1 MIVFDRVTYAYPFQ
15 DAAAVVDIS
24 TTVKA
29 GEVVLFT
36 GASGCGKSTVVR
48 LINGLC
54 PHFFK
59 GHLNGRIH
67 IGGRDNGSRR
77 LHEISRD
84 VGTLLQDPE
93 HQFFATTVE
102 DEIAFVH
109 EWRDTSPVSIRTT
122 VDQAVG
128 RFELEPLRGQ
138 SIHTLSEGHK
148 QKVALAAVIS
158 SSPRV
163 LVLDEPTANLDPEA
177 TWELAGKIKRLRQS
191 GMTIV
196 IVDHRL
202 YWLEDVVDRVVV
214 MANGRIAAEGDF
226 ALLSD
231 AGFCKAHGLRKAHV
245 EDTRPRLRPF
255 DGDNGAVSVESLRFG
270 YRGGPD
276 VFHDASFRL
285 PRGVTGILGGNG
297 SGKTTL
303 ARLLTGLS
311 RMHAG
316 RLLIRGR
323 PVTCRELLHQASIVL
338 QNTDHQL
345 HMRTVQEEV
354 LISAG
359 CSKPS
364 KREALTRQWLDRFGL
379 APMAARHPQSLSG
392 GEKQR
397 LVLACGMAKQP
408 RILILDEPTSGLDG
422 RNMALMSS
430 AIREAA
436 DHGACVLLISHDL
449 ELIGAVCD
457 HALRLPMNS
466 TPVQGGSGCPIA
478 GS

>member
-1 MIVFDRVTYAYPFQ
+1 MITLDGVTYTYPFQ
-15 DAAAVVDIS
+15 DTAAVADLSVEI
-24 TTVKA
+24 KA
-29 GEVVLFT
+29 GETVLFT
-36 GASGCGKSTVVR
+36 GASGCGKSTIVR

-59 GHLNGRIH
+59 GHLNGRVRIA
-67 IGGRDNGSRR
+67 GQDNASRR
-77 LHEISRD
+77 LHDISQD
-84 VGTLLQDPE
+84 VGTVLQDPE

-109 EWRDTSPVSIRTT
+109 EWRETSPVSIRAK
-122 VDQAVG
+122 VEDAVG
-128 RFELEPLRGQ
+128 RFELGALRGQ
-138 SIHTLSEGHK
+138 SIHTLSEGQK
-148 QKVALAAVIS
+148 QKVALAAVMS
-158 SSPRV
+158 SAPRV

-177 TWELAGKIKRLRQS
+177 TLALARKIKRLRQH
-191 GMTIV
+191 GVTIV

-202 YWLEDVVDRVVV
+202 YWLADVVDRVVV
-214 MANGRIAAEGDF
+214 MATGRIAAEGDF

-231 AGFCKAHGLRKAHV
+231 AGFRKAHGLRKAHV
-245 EDTRPRLRPF
+245 EDTRPRLSRF
-255 DGDNGAVSVESLRFG
+255 DGDNGAVHVEALRFG

-276 VFHDASFRL
+276 VFYDASFRL

-311 RMHAG
+311 RMQTG
-316 RLLIRGR
+316 RLFIRGR
-323 PVTCRELLHQASIVL
+323 PVTCRQLLQQASIVL

-359 CSKPS
+359 RLAPS
-364 KREALTRQWLDRFGL
+364 KREGVTREWLERFGL
-379 APMAARHPQSLSG
+379 TPLAARHPQSLSG

-397 LVLACGMAKQP
+397 LVLACAMAKQP
-408 RILILDEPTSGLDG
+408 HILILDEPTSGLDG
-422 RNMALMSS
+422 QNMDLISS
-430 AIREAA
+430 AIRDAA
-436 DHGACVLLISHDL
+436 GHGACVLLISHDL

-457 HALRLPMNS
+457 HALRLPLNS
-466 TPVQGGSGCPIA
+466 NPFQGGTP
-478 GS
+478 